1 MSIIHTLKPGA
12 SKRQLLFT
20 AAIAW
25 TFAGGVLLYKGFSLI
40 DSTTTY
46 LGFKI
51 AASITGGAL
60 FYWLLFAKLSL
71 KHTNRIVKLTL
82 DRPCMF
88 SFFNFRSY
96 LLMTIMITSGIL
108 LRKFGVIPPQ
118 YLLMVYITMGIPLFL
133 SSFRFYYYGIYYKML
148 VKGC

>member
-51 AASITGGAL
+51 GASIIGGAL

-82 DRPCMF
+82 DKPCMF
-88 SFFNFRSY
+88 SFFNVRSY
-96 LLMTIMITSGIL
+96 LLMTIMITSGIV

-118 YLLMVYITMGIPLFL
+118 YLLMVYITMGIPLLL
-133 SSFRFYYYGIYYKML
+133 SSLRFYYYGIFFRTM
-148 VKGC
+148 VKG

>member
-1 MSIIHTLKPGA
+1 MSIIHTLKPSA

-20 AAIAW
+20 AAIVW

-46 LGFKI
+46 LGFKVG
-51 AASITGGAL
+51 ASITGGAL

-88 SFFNFRSY
+88 SFFNVRSY
-96 LLMTIMITSGIL
+96 LLMCIMITSGIV

-133 SSFRFYYYGIYYKML
+133 SSFRFYYYGIFFRTM
-148 VKGC
+148 VKG